1 MYFYCVYAG
10 ASYNGKSPQMPFIFA
25 VSDFR
30 VVFKGVKL
38 QKIFG
43 LAALRGLKKR
53 VLRDFIHNTLT
64 ISPPHHLTISPP
76 QHHISP
82 SHHLTT
88 SPSHHLTTTTP
99 HHLCYNSVKTA
110 FKCCV
115 FGLLGITLH
124 PNK

>member
-10 ASYNGKSPQMPFIFA
+10 ASYNGESPQMPFIFA

-30 VVFKGVKL
+30 VLFKGVKL

-43 LAALRGLKKR
+43 LAALRRLKKR

-76 QHHISP
+76 QHHTTFVTIRLKP
-82 SHHLTT
+82 HLNVVC
-88 SPSHHLTTTTP
+88 SD
-99 HHLCYNSVKTA
+99 Y
-110 FKCCV
+110 
-115 FGLLGITLH
+115 
-124 PNK
+124 

>member
-1 MYFYCVYAG
+1 
-10 ASYNGKSPQMPFIFA
+10 MPFIFA

-76 QHHISP
+76 PHHLTISSPQHHISP

-88 SPSHHLTTTTP
+88 TTSYLTTTTP

-110 FKCCV
+110 FKCC
-115 FGLLGITLH
+115 
-124 PNK
+124 

>member
-30 VVFKGVKL
+30 AVFKGVKL

-64 ISPPHHLTISPP
+64 ISPPHHLTISP
-76 QHHISP
+76 QQ
-82 SHHLTT
+82 HLTT
-88 SPSHHLTTTTP
+88 FVTIRLKPHLNVV
-99 HHLCYNSVKTA
+99 CSDY
-110 FKCCV
+110 
-115 FGLLGITLH
+115 
-124 PNK
+124 

>member
-76 QHHISP
+76 
-82 SHHLTT
+82 HHLTI
-88 SPSHHLTTTTP
+88 SPPQHLTTFVTIRLKP
-99 HHLCYNSVKTA
+99 HLNVVCSDY
-110 FKCCV
+110 
-115 FGLLGITLH
+115 
-124 PNK
+124 

>member
-10 ASYNGKSPQMPFIFA
+10 ASYNGESPQMPFIFA

-53 VLRDFIHNTLT
+53 VLRDFIPTLHQLAT
-64 ISPPHHLTISPP
+64 SPLQHQTSPP
-76 QHHISP
+76 QHK
-82 SHHLTT
+82 T
-88 SPSHHLTTTTP
+88 SPSHHNTATTSM
-99 HHLCYNSVKTA
+99 LQ
-110 FKCCV
+110 FR
-115 FGLLGITLH
+115 
-124 PNK
+124 